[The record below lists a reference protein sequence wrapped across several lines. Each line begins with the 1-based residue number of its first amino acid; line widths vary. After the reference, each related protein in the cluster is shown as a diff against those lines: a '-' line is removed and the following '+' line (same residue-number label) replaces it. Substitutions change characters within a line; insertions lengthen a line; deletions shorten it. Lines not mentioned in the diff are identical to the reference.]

1 MCEYCIEHG
10 EGQKWYLQM
19 KNYAEELLHEELSP
33 SQKGQA
39 NAETRLEWNQR
50 FFQNFVS
57 PAIGGLPAAQNYMT
71 GAPAD
76 APPRVPQM
84 TEDEIVAQRKVVHFG
99 QVLPLEDAEQ
109 VLDLVD
115 SITRLP
121 CGCRF
126 LSIGKTDK
134 RYCIGLG
141 MDKWGILGKYPDAA
155 SSLEVLDREEA
166 KSIIQEYD
174 EEGLVHTIWT
184 GMAPYTIGLCN
195 CDRDCMAYKGFIEK
209 GGPASF
215 FRGEYVAQVDHD
227 LCTGCKSCLT
237 QCQFGAQFYSSALE
251 RVYIDPQRC
260 FGCGLCRAA
269 CLQDAIELLPR
280 ERLPEVAE
288 LWL

>member
-19 KNYAEELLHEELSP
+19 KNYAEELLYEDLSATQKEL
-33 SQKGQA
+33 A
-39 NAETRLEWNQR
+39 EAETRLEWSLD
-50 FFQNFVS
+50 FFETTV
-57 PAIGGLPAAQNYMT
+57 LPAM
-71 GAPAD
+71 GAVTSRPSRTTD
-76 APPRVPQM
+76 APPDPAPPAPRQ
-84 TEDEIVAQRKVVHFG
+84 TEEELMEERKAVHFG

-126 LSIGKTDK
+126 FSIGKTDK
-134 RYCIGLG
+134 RYCLGLG
-141 MDKWGILGKYPDAA
+141 MDKWGILGKYPDAT
-155 SSLEVLDREEA
+155 SSLEVLDKEEA
-166 KSIIQEYD
+166 KSIVRDYD
-174 EEGLVHTIWT
+174 EEGLIHTIWT
-184 GMAPYTIGLCN
+184 GVAPYTIGLCN
-195 CDRDCMAYKGFIEK
+195 CDRDCMAYKRYIEE
-209 GGPASF
+209 GGSARF
-215 FRGEYVAQVDHD
+215 FRGEYVAQVD
-227 LCTGCKSCLT
+227 LEACSGCKSCLT

-269 CLQDAIELLPR
+269 CPQDAIELLPR
-280 ERLPEVAE
+280 EHLPEVAE